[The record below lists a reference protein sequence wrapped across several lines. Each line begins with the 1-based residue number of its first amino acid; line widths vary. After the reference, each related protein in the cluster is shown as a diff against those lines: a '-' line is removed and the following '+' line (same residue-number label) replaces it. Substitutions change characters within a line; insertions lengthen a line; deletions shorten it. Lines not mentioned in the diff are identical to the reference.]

1 MSIRAMAIALLGIV
15 VIASAIEVV
24 LARHQARRLFAEI
37 QALERERDVL
47 NEEWG
52 RLQLEQSTWT
62 TASRIEDVARTELN
76 MRAPAAGEIMLV
88 PQ

>member
-1 MSIRAMAIALLGIV
+1 MAIALLGIAV
-15 VIASAIEVV
+15 FASAIEVV

-37 QALERERDVL
+37 QALERERDAL

-62 TASRIEDVARTELN
+62 TASRIENVARVELN

>member
-1 MSIRAMAIALLGIV
+1 MNVRTMAIALLGIA

-24 LARHQARRLFAEI
+24 HARHQARRLFAEI
-37 QALERERDVL
+37 QALERERDAL

-52 RLQLEQSTWT
+52 RLLLEQSTWT